1 MEALINF
8 LLAHINELGTIAI
21 MLLIRLLERSKMQ
34 KKTKLEKFELEKTI
48 VELRNRTNGENK

>member
-21 MLLIRLLERSKMQ
+21 MFLIRLLERSKMK

-48 VELRNRTNGENK
+48 VELRNRMNGENK